1 MGMTL
6 REALGIVTAL
16 LITAA
21 IPAAGQA
28 QPSVHDARDST
39 LWELNGVVSPPVAID
54 ASRVRRECLQLP
66 TDPPD
71 DRLERP
77 HGDTLISAHCEVI
90 GYDRI
95 AGSPS
100 TCSVAHY
107 RWTSLFTAEDRSRGE
122 AARDTVVEEEVVLF
136 EAADGQPRA
145 VWHARFETGDYAVW
159 RSITPEVARVDDGT
173 TLLSVMSCVNGT
185 GGCSQEFLHRHND
198 GRWFPVR
205 QAWLNQLPPGFNGR
219 IRHGVRIDPNTLR
232 GDAGFYGDDDPNCCP
247 SQELIV
253 RLALHNDAL
262 VLIGQPLVRQAP
274 K

>member
-1 MGMTL
+1 MGMTP

-173 TLLSVMSCVNGT
+173 LLSVMSCVNGT

-205 QAWLNQLPPGFNGR
+205 QAWLDQLPPGFKGR
-219 IRHGVRIDPNTLR
+219 IKHGVRIDPNTLR

-262 VLIGQPLVRQAP
+262 VLIGQPLVQQAP